1 MTNYV
6 INYESDVK
14 CQSAR
19 RALPGPEQPVPRIPQ
34 PRQDVAVLVQLAVER
49 GGEDRHV
56 GVVLEHVAR
65 ALGRRHEIDDTQE
78 LNYRAIAR
86 AIADTNFAGFVAHEF
101 VPTRDPLTSL
111 GEAVR
116 ICEV

>member
-1 MTNYV
+1 MSHLPYMTNYV

-56 GVVLEHVAR
+56 GVVLEHVAH
-65 ALGRRHEIDDTQE
+65 ALGRRDETVEPDALGAGVLE
-78 LNYRAIAR
+78 RAHGAHGR
-86 AIADTNFAGFVAHEF
+86 APVASIGDRPEESRC
-101 VPTRDPLTSL
+101 T
-111 GEAVR
+111 
-116 ICEV
+116 